1 VNFTTPAITGVTN
14 TWTVPTGAT
23 ITAGQNTTSMTCTW
37 GSAAGSVTV
46 RGVNACGQSA
56 ALSKALT
63 LLTCIEE
70 QGGGAINN
78 DVRANEIAIYPNPN
92 SGTFA
97 VRVQT
102 AGSYEVLNSLG
113 QVQQVIAINESAGVF
128 EVTGLASGVYFVRE
142 VRIPANLQRV
152 VVVQY

>member
-1 VNFTTPAITGVTN
+1 
-14 TWTVPTGAT
+14 
-23 ITAGQNTTSMTCTW
+23 MTCTW

-70 QGGGAINN
+70 QGGGTIDNE
-78 DVRANEIAIYPNPN
+78 VRANEISIYPNPN

-97 VRVQT
+97 VRVQQ

-113 QVQQVIAINESAGVF
+113 QIQQVITINDSAGAF
-128 EVTGLASGVYFVRE
+128 EVAGLASGMYFVRE
-142 VRIPANLQRV
+142 VRNPANLQRV